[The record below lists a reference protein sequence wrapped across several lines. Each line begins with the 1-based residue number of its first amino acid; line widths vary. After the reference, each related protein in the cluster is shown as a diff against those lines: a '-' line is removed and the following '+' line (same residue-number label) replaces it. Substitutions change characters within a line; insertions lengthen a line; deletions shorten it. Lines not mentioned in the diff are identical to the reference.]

1 MQCGREW
8 RRTRSVSDTLT
19 VVTRESRPQSAHSL
33 RAPSSACLAAMQRA
47 LPAEAVALMR
57 SMLLAMFV
65 AMTAVAVA
73 AHDPHPLSLIASERT
88 RLAPLAGATIT
99 LHAAGPLKGGGQN
112 VQVSWS
118 GMPASEGGHWIGIF
132 SPPPEDYSKA
142 LPTKYH
148 QIDAKLSE
156 GHRTVWLLNQRAPTV
171 AVFFRGGLTS
181 PVVVAVSNHVEF
193 ESYAE
198 PTQLHLALTRDPA
211 EMRVSWTSNSTN
223 SPVVRWGLMGDKF
236 SGEANANTSTYA
248 AHQMCGTPATGIAF
262 RVVTLAPSS
271 ATTRTQRGW
280 AEAELRVTGPVQPGH
295 ALAHARTLLR
305 AASFPSPC
313 TALFD
318 FLNCCRIPVSCTLLS

>member
-1 MQCGREW
+1 
-8 RRTRSVSDTLT
+8 
-19 VVTRESRPQSAHSL
+19 
-33 RAPSSACLAAMQRA
+33 
-47 LPAEAVALMR
+47 
-57 SMLLAMFV
+57 
-65 AMTAVAVA
+65 
-73 AHDPHPLSLIASERT
+73 
-88 RLAPLAGATIT
+88 
-99 LHAAGPLKGGGQN
+99 

-171 AVFFRGGLTS
+171 AVFFRGGLAS
-181 PVVVAVSNHVEF
+181 PVVIAVSNHVEF

-236 SGEANANTSTYA
+236 TGEANANTSTYA

-262 RVVTLAPSS
+262 RVSH
-271 ATTRTQRGW
+271 TRPGPRDNTHAARLGRG
-280 AEAELRVTGPVQPGH
+280 
-295 ALAHARTLLR
+295 R
-305 AASFPSPC
+305 AASDRSSAARPHAGSCVYTAACGFCPLPLHC
-313 TALFD
+313 TALRSLIF
-318 FLNCCRIPVSCTLLS
+318 